1 MFTALKPDAPLKD
14 VSEAP
19 KPPIRLLL
27 IEDAENDVLLLL
39 HRFRN
44 AGYAPIYRQVATD
57 TDMRSA
63 LQEERW
69 DVILCDHNLPGFS
82 AQAALRLTQELAL
95 DLPFIIVSGV
105 MQEDEAIAAM
115 RAGAH
120 DYLSKNKLDRLVP
133 AVERELREV
142 CNRREKRFAE
152 QTLRQ
157 SEARLRALTDNIP
170 GVVFQMGYLPD
181 GMLGFQYLS
190 EAATMLFGTSAE
202 ELIGGSAGW
211 MTWLLDEDLPGF
223 VDAAA
228 LSADNLSTLNWE
240 GRIQLSTGEQK
251 WINLRSSPRQSEA
264 GEVVWEGVMWNI
276 THSKRVEA
284 DLRESRSQLAALSN
298 HLQRIKEDERERI
311 ARDVHDVLGGTLV
324 AMKFEMSLLE
334 SKLESNPA
342 QARVRARNV
351 GRMVDDAI
359 ATVGRVT
366 RELRPGILK
375 DFGLAAAIESQGEDF
390 AQRTGIACNILCT
403 DHDLDPDYDTALAL
417 FRVFQEAL
425 TNVSKHAKATEVNV
439 RLTQEGDEVVLEIA
453 DNGCGVAMSDLQKPR
468 SFGLRGIRER
478 LSSLGGR
485 LDLSP
490 ASPHGTRLTLRSPLR
505 PAQADEP
512 PNDNRSHPQ

>member
-1 MFTALKPDAPLKD
+1 MPAALKPTTADLASRPK
-14 VSEAP
+14 A
-19 KPPIRLLL
+19 KPPIRLLF
-27 IEDAENDVLLLL
+27 IEDSENDVILLL
-39 HRFRN
+39 HRFRD
-44 AGYAPIYRQVATD
+44 AGYAPTYRQVMSEAE
-57 TDMRSA
+57 MREA
-63 LQEERW
+63 LSDEHW
-69 DVILCDHNLPGFS
+69 DLILCDHNLPGFS
-82 AQAALRLTQELAL
+82 AQAALRLLQDLAL

-120 DYLSKNKLDRLVP
+120 DYLSKNKLDRLIP
-133 AVERELREV
+133 AIERELREAG
-142 CNRREKRFAE
+142 NRREKRQAE

-170 GVVFQMGYLPD
+170 GVVFQMSYTPE

-190 EAATMLFGTSAE
+190 EAAAMLFGTPAD

-211 MTWLLDEDLPGF
+211 MNWLLAEDVPGF
-223 VDAAA
+223 IEAARV
-228 LSADNLSTLNWE
+228 SSENLSTLNWE
-240 GRIQLSTGEQK
+240 GRIQLTSGELK
-251 WINLRSSPRQSEA
+251 WINLRSSPRLSEA
-264 GEVVWEGVMWNI
+264 GAVVWEGVMWNI

-298 HLQRIKEDERERI
+298 HLQRIKEEERERI

-334 SKLESNPA
+334 AKLEANPT
-342 QARVRARNV
+342 QSRERARNV

-403 DHDLDPDYDTALAL
+403 DHDLNPDYDTSLAL

-425 TNVSKHAKATEVNV
+425 TNVSKHARATAVSV
-439 RLTQEGDEVVLEIA
+439 RLMQEGDEVVLEIS
-453 DNGCGVAMSDLQKPR
+453 DNGCGLAPADLRKPR

-478 LSSLGGR
+478 LTSLGGR

-490 ASPHGTRLTLRSPLR
+490 AIPQGTRLTLRAPLL
-505 PAQADEP
+505 PATADEHP
-512 PNDNRSHPQ
+512 TPHRSQHP